1 MLFPPSTYIPLISS
15 TRVLYFKHLLHQS
28 DAPPHN
34 FVTIPGNNDEL
45 IIVIITSQVE
55 KFFSLYT
62 KTTSGSLIIIEP
74 KTLTYLP
81 LRSLVNC
88 NSPEMY
94 SRDDLVNR
102 IIDPN
107 GPWEVRDNISNDLE
121 NSIRS
126 AIRNSYLAKPKII
139 KALS

>member
-1 MLFPPSTYIPLISS
+1 
-15 TRVLYFKHLLHQS
+15 
-28 DAPPHN
+28 
-34 FVTIPGNNDEL
+34 
-45 IIVIITSQVE
+45 
-55 KFFSLYT
+55 
-62 KTTSGSLIIIEP
+62 
-74 KTLTYLP
+74 
-81 LRSLVNC
+81 
-88 NSPEMY
+88 MY